1 MTFFQELKRR
11 NVFRLAIAYLAVSWL
26 LIQIVETIFPVFGLS
41 DALVRIIIIVLA
53 IGFPIVLI
61 LAWLYELTPEGL
73 KLDKDV
79 DRSNV
84 QEHYTGKKLDRAIMV
99 VLVLS
104 LAYFAVDKFV
114 LDPARDARLVE
125 TAVERGRTA
134 ALVDAFGESSIAVLP
149 FVNMSSDAEQEYFS
163 DGISEELLNLLA
175 KVRNLRV
182 ISRSSSFSYK
192 GKEIDIPT
200 IAAEMNVAHILEGSV
215 RKSGNK
221 IRITAQLIDARSDT
235 HLWSETYDREL
246 DDIFTIQDEISAAIV
261 SELKEKLELED
272 GAAPRATA
280 TASNEAH
287 EAYLR
292 GRYQSLRGSTSSK
305 KIAVREFKK
314 AVEIDPDYALAHAE
328 LGKALI
334 AYHRMTQVGVRE
346 EVFAE
351 AALHIDL
358 ALQLDPML
366 AEVQAAKGYLIFRN
380 PSAESDIYEST
391 RYLERALELNPSY
404 AFAMVMLARNYQITG
419 EKFGKSFALNEKA
432 AQVDPLSSSAL
443 ASVVAGLVVMGRLDE
458 ADVVL
463 EKLASINASSHAA
476 FKGFRLGVGGNH
488 SERFFGELNVR
499 RLDPESVLNV
509 AALQNSLSII
519 GLADEALAVFDEAYP
534 ANLETL
540 RILGRYSEAV
550 VIAEA
555 HYAEDADSPDN
566 LFILHEMQGFAGI
579 YSPEILASWQEWWDA
594 SVTKGNMYD
603 RIGMIG
609 LRRAAGKSDDE
620 YLLTM
625 KNTAAHSAEAGIK
638 YYGDG
643 HMQLGMAKFL
653 EGHQEEGLAIVR
665 REVENGGHFNMNV
678 GFMQEFYEHPDFA
691 PIQAIQD
698 AMQEREREKLLTI
711 VCNNN
716 PYEAVWQPQ
725 PGTCEAFAA
734 EQEN

>member
-1 MTFFQELKRR
+1 MTLFLELKRR

-41 DALVRIIIIVLA
+41 DALVRIIVIVLA

-61 LAWLYELTPEGL
+61 LAWLYELTPDGL

-99 VLVLS
+99 VLALS

-114 LDPARDARLVE
+114 LDPARDARLEE

-134 ALVDAFGESSIAVLP
+134 ALVDSFGESSIAVLP

-192 GKEIDIPT
+192 GKDIDIRT
-200 IAAEMNVAHILEGSV
+200 VAAALNVAHILEGSV

-246 DDIFTIQDEISAAIV
+246 DDIFAIQDEISAAIV
-261 SELKEKLELED
+261 SELKVKLGLED

-280 TASNEAH
+280 TASIEAH

-292 GRYQSLRGSTSSK
+292 GRYQSSQGSTSGRE
-305 KIAVREFKK
+305 IAIHEFEK
-314 AVEIDPDYALAHAE
+314 AVEIDPDYALAHAA

-334 AYHRMTQVGVRE
+334 SFDRMTQESVRE
-346 EVFAE
+346 EVFVE
-351 AALHIDL
+351 ATLHIDR

-366 AEVQAAKGYLIFRN
+366 AEAQAAKGYLIYRN
-380 PSAESDIYEST
+380 PSAESDIYESI
-391 RYLERALELNPSY
+391 RYLERALELNPNYS
-404 AFAMVMLARNYQITG
+404 FAMVLLARAYQVTG
-419 EKFGKSFALNEKA
+419 EKYGKVFALVEKA
-432 AQVDPLSSSAL
+432 AQVDPMSGSAL
-443 ASVVAGLVVMGRLDE
+443 SELVRKLIVMGRLDE

-463 EKLASINASSHAA
+463 EKLASIHPNAHAT
-476 FKGFRLGVGGNH
+476 FKGYRLGAGGNW
-488 SERFFGELNVR
+488 SEGFFGELNVR
-499 RLDPESVLNV
+499 RLDPENVLNSEG
-509 AALQNSLSII
+509 LQLSLSYI
-519 GLADEALAVFDEAYP
+519 GLADEALAVFDET
-534 ANLETL
+534 NLRAL

-550 VIAEA
+550 AIAEA
-555 HYAEDADSPDN
+555 RYAEDPESPDK
-566 LFILHEMQGFAGI
+566 LTILLEMQGFAGI
-579 YSPEILASWQEWWDA
+579 YSPEILADQQEWWDQ

-603 RIGMIG
+603 RIAMVG

-620 YLLTM
+620 YILAM
-625 KNTAAHSAEAGIK
+625 KNTAALEAEVGIK
-638 YYGDG
+638 YYWDG
-643 HMQLGMAKFL
+643 QMQLGIAKFL

-665 REVENGGHFNMNV
+665 REVESGNYFNPNV
-678 GFMQEFYEHPDFA
+678 GFMQELYEHPGFA
-691 PIQAIQD
+691 PIQAIQE
-698 AMQEREREKLLTI
+698 AMQVRERKKLLTI
-711 VCNNN
+711 VCNDN
-716 PYEAVWQPQ
+716 PYEEVWQPQ
-725 PGTCEAFAA
+725 PGTCEDFAA